1 MAINFKDWQKNLQ
14 EELIDEIDE
23 SAGLDALR
31 ARVNSNT
38 QKVKDRYNASTQAI
52 KDRNNASTQR
62 LKDKVA
68 ANNQAI
74 KDRYNANLAKEEIE
88 LDETPVTKPKAPYRP
103 GSIDPAT
110 GKTREAPKG
119 TYAYDKAQREKNKV
133 KEELT
138 GNQHKLDVDKDGK
151 IERSDLKK
159 LRAKKDEIVVNKGEQ
174 VRENDNCGKKMYR
187 EFVEEMQELAEI
199 AEAKKDDYWDFKDL
213 KAKEK
218 NQPTSRKVAGTR
230 YGGSAQKDEPEDDD
244 NDDKPAVKRGRG
256 RPAGS
261 KSGARQKGN
270 GNNYGGLAIH
280 SLNLPSKK

>member
-1 MAINFKDWQKNLQ
+1 MAISFKDFNKQIN
-14 EELIDEIDE
+14 EEQLDEISKSTAKSYVDKKMDKIYSADKAPGKEKAKKDIE
-23 SAGLDALR
+23 SLQR
-31 ARVNSNT
+31 AHERIVGNKPTSEE
-38 QKVKDRYNASTQAI
+38 V
-52 KDRNNASTQR
+52 
-62 LKDKVA
+62 
-68 ANNQAI
+68 
-74 KDRYNANLAKEEIE
+74 EIE
-88 LDETPVTKPKAPYRP
+88 EANSGDDEHFSKQSPKMQDAINRHLRSGKSYKDAVT
-103 GSIDPAT
+103 S
-110 GKTREAPKG
+110 
-119 TYAYDKAQREKNKV
+119 AQKHV
-133 KEELT
+133 KEELK
-138 GNQHKLDVDKDGK
+138 GNQHKLDVDHDGK

-159 LRAKKDEIVVNKGEQ
+159 LRSKKDEIVVNKGQ
-174 VRENDNCGKKMYR
+174 TVRENDNCGKKMYR
-187 EFVEEMQELAEI
+187 EFVEEIQEI
-199 AEAKKDDYWDFKDL
+199 VAEAKKDDYWDFKDL